1 MMKLTHWM
9 TTFINNKKNT
19 EKHYL
24 DFEIDMGIENNVIN
38 IYPQEVGQIFEGFGG
53 AFTESAGFIYSL
65 MDKKSKNKLID
76 MYFSKD
82 KMNYNLGR
90 IHLDS
95 CDFSLNMYEAMSDKK
110 DRAMKNFSIERTQKY
125 IIPFI
130 EDVQNKIGKEI
141 DIMVSPWSPPAF
153 MKTNNSRIKGGKLLP
168 EYRGFWADYICKY
181 IKELK
186 AIGLNIKRLSI
197 QNEQAAIQKWE
208 SCLYSAEEE
217 GIFIKDYLYP
227 AMIKNDLV
235 DIEIFIWDHNKERV
249 FERACI
255 TLNEDVAPLVT
266 GIAFH
271 WYSGD
276 HFEALDLIK
285 RRFPD
290 KKLILS
296 EACIEYS
303 KYNSNDCL
311 KNAQKYAHD
320 IIGNLNAGMNAFYDW
335 NLVLNTQG
343 GPNHVKNFCDA
354 PYLYDEQ
361 NKELFERN
369 TLIYIW
375 HFSHFIQP
383 HAQKLSYSRFS
394 TDIDVVAFKNPDN
407 KIVVII
413 LNTLNENKEIFI
425 RLNGKITKINIK
437 KKSISS
443 LIIE

>member
-110 DRAMKNFSIERTQKY
+110 DRAMKSFSIERTQKY